1 MTGVTTA
8 RVRFPGSFLIRLV
21 VIAGLMLGL
30 AAVGYLAARRPVEQ
44 VAVIVGGLLLILLYL
59 KKPEI
64 GIYALLLTALFVRF
78 TLPTGTQSRIVASL
92 LLTAVLAA
100 LWLARMLAGRKLSLR
115 ASPARA
121 PLLAFMLVTVISYIW
136 SSAVRDPLVVVWRSW
151 PVVQLGAL
159 AVLLLLPTVFLLA
172 ANLLPDLRAL
182 EILTAILL
190 AAGVLAALRALLPLP
205 LAFMQVRPLFPT
217 WFVCLAYS
225 QALFNRR
232 LPLWLRIM
240 LLACICAYLYRIF
253 SEQMVWL
260 SAWLPTVL
268 ALLAISLWRSRVL
281 LLVLLLVSAIYV
293 GANLRGVRA
302 AYSEENR
309 VSGVTRI
316 DAYIHNW
323 RVTSQ
328 HLLFG
333 TGPAGYAVYYMTY
346 FPNEAMATHS
356 NYLDVFAQ
364 TGIIGLLAFMA
375 FYLALART
383 AHDSLVRV
391 RKRFD
396 FAHAFAVGAAGGL
409 VGTVVATGLGDW
421 ILPFVYTQTIAG
433 FDYALCTWLMLG
445 AAQAL
450 GCILRREESAG
461 AP

>member
-364 TGIIGLLAFMA
+364 TGIIGLLAFIA

-383 AHDSLVRV
+383 ARDLLVRV

-396 FAHAFAVGAAGGL
+396 FAHAFAVGTAGGL

-433 FDYALCTWLMLG
+433 FDYALYTWLMLG

-450 GCILRREESAG
+450 GYILRREESAG

>member
-383 AHDSLVRV
+383 ARDLLVRV

-396 FAHAFAVGAAGGL
+396 FAHAFAVGTAGGL

-433 FDYALCTWLMLG
+433 FDYALYTWLMLG